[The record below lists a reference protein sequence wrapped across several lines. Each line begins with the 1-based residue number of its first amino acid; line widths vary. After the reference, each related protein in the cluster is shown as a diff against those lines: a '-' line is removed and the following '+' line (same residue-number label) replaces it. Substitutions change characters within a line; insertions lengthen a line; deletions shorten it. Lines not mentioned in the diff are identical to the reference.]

1 MKIKKRGKAKMSKWT
16 LEQLTNLKDLEAQVS
31 TLAKINII
39 PISKGGLD
47 EGYGS
52 SIIWDARVYKRGVMG
67 PLPVE
72 ELVLIG
78 AGVSEEEA
86 KRWVA
91 QTERAVSTLNRLYP
105 VLLPAIE
112 ARVKAIEAAVP
123 AALPAGHESTREVF
137 EV

>member
-1 MKIKKRGKAKMSKWT
+1 MGQWT
-16 LEQLTNLKDLEAQVS
+16 LEQLTHLKDLEAQVS

-78 AGVSEEEA
+78 AGVPEAEA
-86 KRWVA
+86 KKWVA
-91 QTERAVSTLNRLYP
+91 QTEKAVATLNRLYP
-105 VLLPAIE
+105 VLLPAIAE
-112 ARVKAIEAAVP
+112 RVKAIEAAVP
-123 AALPAGHESTREVF
+123 VGLPEAE
-137 EV
+137 

>member
-1 MKIKKRGKAKMSKWT
+1 H
-16 LEQLTNLKDLEAQVS
+16 LKDLEAQVCP
-31 TLAKINII
+31 LAKINII

-52 SIIWDARVYKRGVMG
+52 SITWDARVYKRGVMG

-91 QTERAVSTLNRLYP
+91 QTVKAVATLNRLYP
-105 VLLPAIE
+105 VLLPAIAE
-112 ARVKAIEAAVP
+112 RVKQIEASVP
-123 AALPAGHESTREVF
+123 AALPEAASAGHESTREKF

>member
-1 MKIKKRGKAKMSKWT
+1 MSKWT
-16 LEQLTNLKDLEAQVS
+16 LEQLQHLRDLEAQVS
-31 TLAKINII
+31 PTTKINII

-78 AGVSEEEA
+78 AGVSKEEA
-86 KRWVA
+86 GRWVA
-91 QTERAVSTLNRLYP
+91 QTERAVATLTRLYP
-105 VLLPAIE
+105 VLLPEIAE
-112 ARVKAIEAAVP
+112 RVKAIEASMP
-123 AALPAGHESTREVF
+123 ALLPEAAPEPAPEPAPAPEPVRVSD
-137 EV
+137 

>member
-1 MKIKKRGKAKMSKWT
+1 MGNWT
-16 LEQLTNLKDLEAQVS
+16 LEQLQHLKDLEAQVS
-31 TLAKINII
+31 PTAKINII

-91 QTERAVSTLNRLYP
+91 QTDKAVATLNRLYP
-105 VLLPAIE
+105 VLLPEIE
-112 ARVKAIEAAVP
+112 ARVKQIQAAIP
-123 AALPAGHESTREVF
+123 AALPEAVE
-137 EV
+137 